1 MKNIKTA
8 TKALAQ
14 SFIAIDSKSLF
25 WTGSLL
31 TLAVIAPAL
40 LAHTPQNQWITGT
53 VINIILFTAALKI
66 APANALLVAAL
77 PSSIALTQGLLPA
90 PMVALIPFIIIANF
104 LLIAVFQAFR
114 KLQPNQLVTGIVL
127 ASLVK
132 FTLLFTVTLFFAEML
147 NSKLIIMLQ
156 WPQLI
161 TALAGGL
168 IFAGT
173 INLIS
178 KKKEKETIA

>member
-8 TKALAQ
+8 TKTLTQ
-14 SFIAIDSKSLF
+14 SFIAIDSKSLL

-31 TLAVIAPAL
+31 ILSVIAPAL

-53 VINIILFTAALKI
+53 VVNIILFTAALKI
-66 APANALLVAAL
+66 APVNALLVAAL
-77 PSSIALTQGLLPA
+77 PSSVALMQGLLPA
-90 PMVALIPFIIIANF
+90 PMVALIPFIITANF
-104 LLIAVFQAFR
+104 LLIAVFQLFR
-114 KLQPNQLVTGIVL
+114 KFQPNQLVAGIIL

-132 FTLLFTVTLFFAEML
+132 FALLFTITLFFAEIL
-147 NSKLIIMLQ
+147 NSKLIMMFQ

-178 KKKEKETIA
+178 KKKENEVKI